1 MGRFRNICS
10 KQIVI
15 LALGITPYI
24 GTANSAEWNWTGD
37 KLCNYCDQYAAGN
50 ARDETIRTSYAAVGR
65 PSASP
70 SIGMSSAGLDRDNPT
85 VVSQASPKT
94 VGFAEWSWSSDALCN
109 YCDQYAEGDGT
120 ALLAGTSYKPVV
132 GYASLAW

>member
-1 MGRFRNICS
+1 MGRFRNLYP

-15 LALGITPYI
+15 LALGIMPYI
-24 GTANSAEWNWTGD
+24 GTASSAEWNWTGD

-65 PSASP
+65 PSISP
-70 SIGMSSAGLDRDNPT
+70 IIGKSSAGLDRDNAK
-85 VVSQASPKT
+85 VVAQASPKT

-109 YCDQYAEGDGT
+109 YCDQYARGDAT
-120 ALLAGTSYKPVV
+120 ALTAETSYKPIV
-132 GYASLAW
+132 GYASLNW